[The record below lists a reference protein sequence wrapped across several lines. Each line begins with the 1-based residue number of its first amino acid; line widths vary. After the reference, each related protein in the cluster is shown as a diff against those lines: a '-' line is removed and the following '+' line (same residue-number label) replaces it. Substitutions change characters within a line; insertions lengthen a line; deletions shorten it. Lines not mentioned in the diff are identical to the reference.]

1 MSPAFGSSLIS
12 LREAPGGLCTRPG
25 QQQPPTKALTVDSTA
40 PKRHTLRVTPPQLKE
55 LRLLKIAV
63 IHPDDADGRQLTQ
76 QLQRIGCQ
84 VQAFWPPV
92 QHLPE
97 GIDVAFMAVQ
107 PDFINL
113 RFEWTQSEDAPAVI
127 AVVTYENPTI
137 VEAVLEIRA
146 KAVLPSPVR
155 SFGLLSALVVAREA
169 HKESRSLARRLR
181 KTEAKLLGVRQ
192 LAEAKSILMKT
203 HDVSE
208 GQAHDLIREQA
219 MSKRTTMEDIA
230 AAIVNANEILSLGT
244 RSNKPGPG

>member
-1 MSPAFGSSLIS
+1 M
-12 LREAPGGLCTRPG
+12 
-25 QQQPPTKALTVDSTA
+25 
-40 PKRHTLRVTPPQLKE
+40 RVTPPQLKE

-107 PDFINL
+107 PDLINL

-192 LAEAKSILMKT
+192 LAEAKAILMKT

>member
-1 MSPAFGSSLIS
+1 MS
-12 LREAPGGLCTRPG
+12 
-25 QQQPPTKALTVDSTA
+25 VDNTA
-40 PKRHTLRVTPPQLKE
+40 PKRPTLRVTPPQLKE

-63 IHPDDADGRQLTQ
+63 IHPDDTDGRQLTQ

-107 PDFINL
+107 PDFIHL
-113 RFEWTQSEDAPAVI
+113 RFAWAHSDDAPAVI

-137 VEAVLEIRA
+137 VQAVLELGA

-192 LAEAKSILMKT
+192 LSEAKTILMKT

-219 MSKRTTMEDIA
+219 MCKRSTMEEIA
-230 AAIVNANEILSLGT
+230 AAIVNANEILSLGA
-244 RSNKPGPG
+244 RSRSGAS